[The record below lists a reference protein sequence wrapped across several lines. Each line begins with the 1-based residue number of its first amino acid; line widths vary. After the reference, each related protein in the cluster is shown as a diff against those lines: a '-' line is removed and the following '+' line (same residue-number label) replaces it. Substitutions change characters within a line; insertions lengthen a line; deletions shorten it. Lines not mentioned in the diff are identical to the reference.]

1 MNNDIGDEFQ
11 ANDSLYDDSHA
22 INNYSTSTG
31 TSKIKEPSILQEL
44 LPLRLPDETKLEISK
59 LYTVAVGGKTKRN
72 APRRGIIYC
81 CIIAICKKNDI
92 IFDKTEYQNLLNIK
106 LKDVNKAT
114 KEVESIINRHLAQ
127 RPNANRHLAQWPNDA
142 YSQAVNGEVVNAP
155 LTTIRDVLRSL
166 LKILDIQNSCLDEIL
181 EIHDICKRTSPMFN
195 SAKYETLAAGLVYYY
210 LSSKS
215 RALRRYGNG
224 ENVEEDDETEFFN
237 EEIYFERSKVS
248 RDSILAVNA
257 DILKYSD
264 SLR

>member
-1 MNNDIGDEFQ
+1 MNQDIGDELQ
-11 ANDSLYDDSHA
+11 SNDSLYDDSCA
-22 INNYSTSTG
+22 INNYTNSTG
-31 TSKIKEPSILQEL
+31 TTKVKEPVILQEL
-44 LPLRLPDETKLEISK
+44 TPLRLPDEAKLEISK

-92 IFDKTEYQNLLNIK
+92 IFDKTEYQNILNIK

-127 RPNANRHLAQWPNDA
+127 ESKAGYAQMPNTELA
-142 YSQAVNGEVVNAP
+142 NAP

-181 EIHDICKRTSPMFN
+181 EVHEICKRTSPMFN

-215 RALRRYGNG
+215 RELQKYNG
-224 ENVEEDDETEFFN
+224 ENREEPGDGSEFFN

-257 DILKYSD
+257 DILKY
-264 SLR
+264 LR